1 MPVEPKPNGKGG
13 IGVGLPERSTPFR
26 IPKIKIE
33 VMDVSHLSAPI
44 HVRMRGLLLP
54 FPRPRPPAGCLL
66 LRDANQHHAILPGS
80 RRRFQVRASQFFFI
94 LSLLKLHNGNLMLLS
109 KAVNG
114 FPILIANLAKSSG
127 RRNLELFLPAQEF
140 THIPNRLQFG
150 YVGLQ
155 EDSIQRAALEC
166 DMIPQ

>member
-1 MPVEPKPNGKGG
+1 
-13 IGVGLPERSTPFR
+13 
-26 IPKIKIE
+26 
-33 VMDVSHLSAPI
+33 
-44 HVRMRGLLLP
+44 
-54 FPRPRPPAGCLL
+54 
-66 LRDANQHHAILPGS
+66 
-80 RRRFQVRASQFFFI
+80 
-94 LSLLKLHNGNLMLLS
+94 MLLS